1 MRKQVEESNDFDSD
15 RIKRK
20 KADDSKDNANAA
32 NFAKKKKSVDNDV
45 M

>member
-15 RIKRK
+15 GIKRRGRK

-32 NFAKKKKSVDNDV
+32 NFAKKGIGR
-45 M
+45 